1 MPRAGICCWR
11 FALRILVVLG
21 FNLYLMGK
29 PKVAS
34 LRPNPEL
41 HWQRV
46 SPSAEKPDGPVLYQ
60 LLFSTAGTPGTLA
73 KFDTN
78 PRHLTNSDITDNGG
92 IVAVGGMSI
101 NGRTGIITFAG
112 GQTFPGAGGS
122 VSLTASTGL
131 VASPSPISSNGNIAH
146 PTRRGWNTPTAPRPH
161 PAPYN

>member
-1 MPRAGICCWR
+1 MPRAGISCFH

-21 FNLYLMGK
+21 FSLHLIGQTQ
-29 PKVAS
+29 VAS

-92 IVAVGGMSI
+92 VFARGGMSV
-101 NGRTGIITFAG
+101 NDPPGSITLAG
-112 GQTFPGAGGS
+112 GQKIPRAGGRRGIP
-122 VSLTASTGL
+122 ARPGL
-131 VASPSPISSNGNIAH
+131 VVFPLP
-146 PTRRGWNTPTAPRPH
+146 PTPTA
-161 PAPYN
+161 

>member
-1 MPRAGICCWR
+1 MPRAGISCFH

-21 FNLYLMGK
+21 FSLHLIGQTQ
-29 PKVAS
+29 VAS

-78 PRHLTNSDITDNGG
+78 PRHLTNSLISDNGT
-92 IVAVGGMSI
+92 IVAISGMSV
-101 NGRTGIITFAG
+101 NGSTGIISFAP
-112 GQTFPGAGGS
+112 GQTFQ
-122 VSLTASTGL
+122 ASG
-131 VASPSPISSNGNIAH
+131 
-146 PTRRGWNTPTAPRPH
+146 
-161 PAPYN
+161 

>member
-1 MPRAGICCWR
+1 MRRAGICCWR

-92 IVAVGGMSI
+92 IVALGRVGRHARHGVRRFPRGEKISAP
-101 NGRTGIITFAG
+101 GRN
-112 GQTFPGAGGS
+112 PE
-122 VSLTASTGL
+122 LST
-131 VASPSPISSNGNIAH
+131 
-146 PTRRGWNTPTAPRPH
+146 R
-161 PAPYN
+161 

>member
-1 MPRAGICCWR
+1 MPRAGICCCR

-21 FNLYLMGK
+21 FNLYLMGQTQ
-29 PKVAS
+29 VAS

-92 IVAVGGMSI
+92 ICAARGEWVNSRHRV
-101 NGRTGIITFAG
+101 IT
-112 GQTFPGAGGS
+112 S
-122 VSLTASTGL
+122 
-131 VASPSPISSNGNIAH
+131 
-146 PTRRGWNTPTAPRPH
+146 RRWA
-161 PAPYN
+161 

>member
-1 MPRAGICCWR
+1 MPRAGISCFH

-21 FNLYLMGK
+21 FSLHLIGQTQ
-29 PKVAS
+29 VAS

-92 IVAVGGMSI
+92 IFAARRM
-101 NGRTGIITFAG
+101 GI
-112 GQTFPGAGGS
+112 QPPPGHH
-122 VSLTASTGL
+122 SLPRGPHIPP
-131 VASPSPISSNGNIAH
+131 PSPHRSTH
-146 PTRRGWNTPTAPRPH
+146 TR
-161 PAPYN
+161 